1 MSDVIKIAQ
10 DKRAR
15 LMEEIEARMAEVEKL
30 DNFIMFGARLST
42 EEAAGTEDHAI
53 AAE

>member
-15 LMEEIEARMAEVEKL
+15 LMKEIETRMNEVEKL
-30 DNFIMFGARLST
+30 DNFIMFGARLTT
-42 EEAAGTEDHAI
+42 EEQPEADPPAV